1 MKLWDKGISLN
12 QLVEDYTVGND
23 YILDNELVKYDC
35 QASIVHAKMLN
46 KIGILTL
53 KETSKIEGELNK
65 IISLH
70 EKGKFEIKK
79 EHEDCHTA
87 IEEHLTKKLGELGK
101 KIHTA
106 RSRNDQVLT
115 ALRLYYK
122 NELGECKELIKA
134 VISEQNEF
142 AGEFGSIPLPGY
154 THMRKAMPSSVKMWT
169 EAYIDSMEDNL
180 RQLDSVMSLIDQS
193 PLGSAAGY
201 GVPLKIDRG
210 FTAAEL
216 GFAKVQ
222 HNPIYTQNSRGK
234 FEGIILAMINQVM
247 YDLNKIA
254 SDLIIFSMDEFGYF
268 SLPDELTTGSSI
280 MPQKKN
286 PDVLEIL
293 RGNYSVTLSMEFQ
306 IKQTI
311 ANLISGYNRDI
322 QTTKEP
328 VMKALKIA
336 KQSLGITGL
345 LFTELEVNGEKCLKA
360 MSDDLYATEE
370 AYKLVEQGHS
380 FREAY
385 KIIAKKFQS

>member
-1 MKLWDKGISLN
+1 MKLWNKGKSLN

-35 QASIVHAKMLN
+35 LASIAHAKMLN
-46 KIGILTL
+46 KTGILS
-53 KETSKIEGELNK
+53 KEETAKLEDELNK
-65 IISLH
+65 IVSLH
-70 EKGKFEIKK
+70 AKGKFEIKK
-79 EHEDCHTA
+79 QHEDCHTA
-87 IEEHLTKKLGELGK
+87 IEIHLTEKLGELGK

-122 NELGECKELIKA
+122 NELSACNELIKKLTSQQSDF
-134 VISEQNEF
+134 VKKH
-142 AGEFGSIPLPGY
+142 GSIPLPGY
-154 THMRKAMPSSVKMWT
+154 THMRKAMPSSIEMWA
-169 EAYIDSMEDNL
+169 EAYNYSMQDNL
-180 RQLDSVMSLIDQS
+180 RQIDSVFSLIDQS
-193 PLGSAAGY
+193 PLGTAAGY

-234 FEGIILAMINQVM
+234 FEGVILSVINQVM
-247 YDLNKIA
+247 YDLNKLA
-254 SDLIIFSMDEFGYF
+254 SDLLLFSMDEFGF
-268 SLPDELTTGSSI
+268 FELPDELTTGSSI

-286 PDVLEIL
+286 PDVLELL
-293 RGNYSVTLSMEFQ
+293 RGNYSVTLSLEFQ
-306 IKQTI
+306 VKQTI

-328 VMKALKIA
+328 VMKSFKIVQ
-336 KQSLGITGL
+336 QSLQIAAL
-345 LFTELEVNGEKCLKA
+345 LFSELKVNEEKCKNA

-370 AYKLVEQGHS
+370 AYKLVKEGYS

-385 KIIAKKFQS
+385 KIVAKKFL